1 MEGTFSKIRN
11 FFSDGIFGNIIRFL
25 FDRFFGGIFTNNI
38 NFSNIINLKNCH
50 FQNLTIDA
58 DKINKKAFKN
68 GPFKLFSGKIGSISI
83 KFPSLNALLTES
95 LEVRLDRLDVLLVMN
110 DVDFTKAEEEVKNL
124 LAKLN
129 SGELLQNIIEEN
141 PSGSNAPEDF
151 DVYKKIINRILFNIK
166 LKVEN
171 VCLRIVSEKPYKE
184 VRLPIAP
191 CFMLKIGKVEIKK
204 NYDEPQNM
212 MNSDSSNASPL
223 NFAKHQDYSINIYGI
238 TMHMMANYELN
249 PVSDIVLFQL
259 LTQLINR
266 RSMSARRWIQRQNFL
281 SHILMNLIQALSL
294 FVHAVKS
301 TKNLVP
307 LLLLMILLTIWNLF
321 LFALIS
327 QMINQRASLLTC
339 LISKSCLIS

>member
-1 MEGTFSKIRN
+1 MEGTFGKIRN
-11 FFSDGIFGNIIRFL
+11 FFQDGIFGNIIRFL

-50 FQNLTIDA
+50 FKDLTIDA

-141 PSGSNAPEDF
+141 PSGSNGPEDF

-249 PVSDIVLFQL
+249 PVTMIFLFISSHDRKNIYQRM
-259 LTQLINR
+259 Q
-266 RSMSARRWIQRQNFL
+266 IQRQNFHL
-281 SHILMNLIQALSL
+281 HIQMNLIQVLSL
-294 FVHAVKS
+294 FVHAEKS
-301 TKNLVP
+301 TKNLELL
-307 LLLLMILLTIWNLF
+307 LLLLMTLLTTWNQF
-321 LFALIS
+321 LSALIS

-339 LISKSCLIS
+339 PISKLCLIS